1 MLGISIALYW
11 AFADEE
17 HPIATAALARIQQGQ
32 AKVPSLWWFEIRNS
46 LVMNE
51 RRGRLTEAGTSS
63 FLRNLGQLSIEV
75 DRVPAEAGLLTL
87 ARRHRLTVY
96 DAAYLELAQR
106 EGLMLATL
114 DTALRQAAK
123 AVGVPLLA
131 EAA

>member
-1 MLGISIALYW
+1 MLGISIALW

-17 HPIATAALARIQQGQ
+17 HPTATAAVARIQRGQ

-63 FLRNLGQLSIEV
+63 FLRNLGQLSIDV
-75 DRVPAEAGLLTL
+75 DLVPAEAGPLTL
-87 ARRHRLTVY
+87 ARQHRLTVF

-106 EGLMLATL
+106 EGLILAIL